1 MILDHQLAQQI
12 VDRTMA
18 IIDNNINVMNQAG
31 IIIASGDKQRI
42 GELHD
47 GALLALKRKDTVE
60 VTKQSSDALKG
71 AKEGVN
77 LLLKYNDDIIGVV
90 GITGDPVTLKNYAR
104 LVKMTA
110 EMAIEQASLT
120 EQLQWDKRH
129 KQELIVSWINNQLS
143 ASQLEHQAT
152 MLEIDVASPR
162 LAILIKINAPSVT
175 QQQNA
180 VRQLIGLLERTEKSS
195 LIAMISLDEVVLLK
209 TLPAKSE
216 KGEQELLEKLYRQ
229 ISQSFSYKFKL
240 ALGQSFADAS
250 QLHLAFKSSRQVMA
264 FGESHFPAKQ
274 CHLFDDYRMAM
285 LISPIRNQWQEKELM
300 LPYQKLLACD
310 TNGQLQKTLNTLFE
324 QNGNLKQ
331 CAETLSIHRNTL
343 RYRLAK
349 IEQLTGI
356 VTSDFSGLVELYLA
370 SQLAKLDQN

>member
-31 IIIASGDKQRI
+31 IIIASGDKQRV

-60 VTKQSSDALKG
+60 VTQQGSDSLQGVKQG
-71 AKEGVN
+71 IN
-77 LLLKYNDDIIGVV
+77 LLLKHNDEIIGVV
-90 GITGDPVTLKNYAR
+90 GITGAPQTIRNYAR

-129 KQELIVSWINNQLS
+129 KEELVVSWINNQLS
-143 ASQLEHQAT
+143 VAQLEHQAAI
-152 MLEIDVASPR
+152 LDIDITVPR
-162 LAILIKINAPSVT
+162 LAILIKIAAPSVT
-175 QQQNA
+175 QQQTCI
-180 VRQLIGLLERTEKSS
+180 RQLIDLLERREKSS

-209 TLPAKSE
+209 ALPAKPVIKESE
-216 KGEQELLEKLYRQ
+216 VLETLFRTIEQQFRH
-229 ISQSFSYKFKL
+229 KFKL
-240 ALGQSFADAS
+240 ALGQTFYATS
-250 QLHLAFKSSRQVMA
+250 QLHLAFQSSRQVMS
-264 FGESHFPAKQ
+264 FGEAHFPAKQ
-274 CHLFDDYRMAM
+274 CHLFNDYRMAM
-285 LISPIRNQWQEKELM
+285 LISPIKDQWQEKELL
-300 LPYQKLLACD
+300 LPYQKLTACD
-310 TNGQLQKTLNTLFE
+310 TNKQLQNTLNVLFE
-324 QNGNLKQ
+324 QGGNLKQ
-331 CAETLSIHRNTL
+331 CAEALSIHRNTL

-349 IEQLTGI
+349 IEQVTGI

-370 SQLAKLDQN
+370 SQLARLR

>member
-60 VTKQSSDALKG
+60 VTRQSSDALKG
-71 AKEGVN
+71 VKQGVN
-77 LLLKYNDDIIGVV
+77 LLLKHNDDIIGVV

-143 ASQLEHQAT
+143 ASQLEHQAS

-162 LAILIKINAPSVT
+162 LAILIKVTAPSVA

-180 VRQLIGLLERTEKSS
+180 VRQLIGLLERNETSS

-216 KGEQELLEKLYRQ
+216 AGEQQLLKKLYRQ
-229 ISQSFSYKFKL
+229 ISQSLCYQFKL

-264 FGESHFPAKQ
+264 FGESHFPSKQ
-274 CHLFDDYRMAM
+274 CHLFNDYRMAM
-285 LISPIRNQWQEKELM
+285 LISPIKNQWQEKELK
-300 LPYQKLLACD
+300 LPYQKLIACD
-310 TNGQLQKTLNTLFE
+310 TNGQLQRTLNTLFE
-324 QNGNLKQ
+324 QSGNLKQ
-331 CAETLSIHRNTL
+331 CAEVLSIHRNTL

-349 IEQLTGI
+349 IEQVTGI
-356 VTSDFSGLVELYLA
+356 DTSDFSGLVELYLA
-370 SQLAKLDQN
+370 SQLAKLQQD